1 MSKVES
7 AISWMEKTAND
18 DIHGYSQEK
27 RWGPDYDCS
36 SAVITAWEQAGVKV
50 KTTGATYTGNMYDI
64 FVKNGFKD
72 VTSEIT
78 LSTGAGLKRGDVLLN
93 KKRHTAMYCGNG
105 KEVEASIN
113 EKGKAVG
120 GKTGDQTGKEFL
132 IRSYRNYPWDCV
144 LRYPEATVTKKPAEK
159 KTETEAVAKTGSYF
173 EKGHEKGQ
181 KVTVTANSGLM
192 MRVDATTTAKIVGI
206 LAKNSY
212 AMWYGYYKI
221 DSEGDKWLYVKS
233 PKTGKTGYC
242 HSGWLK

>member
-50 KTTGATYTGNMYDI
+50 KTAGATYTGNMYGI
-64 FVKNGFKD
+64 FIKNGFKD
-72 VTSEIT
+72 VTSQVT
-78 LSTGAGLKRGDVLLN
+78 LSSGAGLKRGDVLLN

-113 EKGKAVG
+113 EKGKATG
-120 GKTGDQTGKEFL
+120 GQTGDQTGKEFL

-144 LRYPEATVTKKPAEK
+144 LRYEEGGSSEK
-159 KTETEAVAKTGSYF
+159 KTKTTATTKSGSYF

-181 KVTVTANSGLM
+181 RVVVTATSGLK
-192 MRVDATTTAKIVGI
+192 MRTDATTSAKIVGI
-206 LAKNSY
+206 LAKNS
-212 AMWYGYYKI
+212 ALMWYGYYKI
-221 DSEGDKWLYVKS
+221 DSKGDKWLFVQN
-233 PKTGKTGYC
+233 PKTGRTGYC

>member
-50 KTTGATYTGNMYDI
+50 KTAGATYTGNMYST
-64 FVKNGFKD
+64 FTKNGFKD
-72 VTSEIT
+72 VTSQVT
-78 LSTGAGLKRGDVLLN
+78 LASGAGLKRGDVLLN

-113 EKGKAVG
+113 EKGKATG
-120 GKTGDQTGKEFL
+120 GQTGDQTGKEFL

-144 LRYPEATVTKKPAEK
+144 LRYEEGGASEK
-159 KTETEAVAKTGSYF
+159 KTETKATTKPGSYF

-181 KVTVTANSGLM
+181 RVVVTATSGLK
-192 MRVDATTTAKIVGI
+192 MRTDATTSAKIVGI
-206 LAKNSY
+206 LAKNS
-212 AMWYGYYKI
+212 ALMWYGYYKI
-221 DSEGDKWLYVKS
+221 DSKGDKWLFVQN
-233 PKTGKTGYC
+233 PKTGRTGYC